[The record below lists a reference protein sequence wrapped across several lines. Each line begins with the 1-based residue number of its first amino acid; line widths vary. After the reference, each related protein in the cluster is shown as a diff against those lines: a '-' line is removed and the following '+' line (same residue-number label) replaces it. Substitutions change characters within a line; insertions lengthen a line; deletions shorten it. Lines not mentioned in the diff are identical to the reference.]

1 MSILNDDRI
10 DVMIS
15 QEQIHER
22 IQELGA
28 QITKDYEG
36 KELIVI
42 GVLKGSFLFLAD
54 LVRAIDLPL
63 KVDFLGLSSYG
74 NRTESSGVVRIT
86 SDLSSSALDKH
97 LLIVEDIVDTGLT
110 MNFLLEN
117 LRTRKPASIR
127 ICSLLEKPART
138 IQPVEIDYMGFEIE
152 DKFVLGYGL
161 DFEGKFRN
169 LPYIGVFRPN
179 KA

>member
-1 MSILNDDRI
+1 MSILNDERI
-10 DVMIS
+10 EVMYT
-15 QEQIHER
+15 QEQIHAR

-28 QITKDYEG
+28 QITEEFQGKD
-36 KELIVI
+36 LVVI
-42 GVLKGSFLFLAD
+42 GVLKGCFLFLAD

-86 SDLSSSALDKH
+86 SDLSSSVLDKH
-97 LLIVEDIVDTGLT
+97 VLVVEDIVDTGLT

-117 LRTRKPASIR
+117 LRTRRPASIK

-138 IQPVEIDYMGFEIE
+138 IQPVEIDYLGFEIE

>member
-1 MSILNDDRI
+1 VSILNDDRI

-15 QEQIHER
+15 QEQIHAR
-22 IQELGA
+22 IQELAA
-28 QITKDYEG
+28 QITEEYQGKD
-36 KELIVI
+36 LVVI

-54 LVRAIDLPL
+54 LVREIDLPL

-86 SDLSSSALDKH
+86 SDLSSSVLDKH

-117 LRTRKPASIR
+117 LRTRKPASIK

-138 IQPVEIDYMGFEIE
+138 IQPVDIDYLGFEIE

>member
-1 MSILNDDRI
+1 MSILNDERI
-10 DVMIS
+10 DVFITE
-15 QEQIHER
+15 EQINAR

-28 QITKDYEG
+28 QITEEYQGKD
-36 KELIVI
+36 LVVI

-86 SDLSSSALDKH
+86 SDLSSSVLDKH
-97 LLIVEDIVDTGLT
+97 ILIVEDIVDTGLT

-117 LRTRKPASIR
+117 LRTRKPASIK

-138 IQPVEIDYMGFEIE
+138 IQPVDIDYMGFEIE

>member
-15 QEQIHER
+15 QEQIHAR
-22 IQELGA
+22 IQELAA
-28 QITKDYEG
+28 QITEEYQGKD
-36 KELIVI
+36 LVVI

-54 LVRAIDLPL
+54 LVREIDLPL

-86 SDLSSSALDKH
+86 SDLSSSVLDKH

-117 LRTRKPASIR
+117 LRTRKPASIK

-138 IQPVEIDYMGFEIE
+138 IQPVDIDYLGFEIE